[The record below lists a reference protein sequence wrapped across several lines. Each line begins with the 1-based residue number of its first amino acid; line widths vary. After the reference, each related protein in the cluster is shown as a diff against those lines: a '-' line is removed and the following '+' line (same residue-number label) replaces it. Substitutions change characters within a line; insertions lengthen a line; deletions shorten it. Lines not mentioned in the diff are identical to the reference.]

1 MPDTVPARGTIGE
14 KRRILLVEDELVNRE
29 ILCAILEAS
38 YDIIVAESG
47 EEALE
52 KLYYN
57 RETVSLVLLD
67 LILPDIHGLDILVRI
82 KNDSLLAGIPVIVM
96 TADHEAEVES
106 LNRGATDFIPKP
118 YPGARVILARV
129 HRAIESSENRDII
142 RLTERDS
149 LTGLYNKEYFFGYAN
164 QMDTH
169 HKDRPMDA
177 LVVNVN
183 HFRLIN
189 ERYGKAFGNSILR
202 QVAEN
207 TAKAVGP
214 EAIVCRREGDIF
226 LVYCPHRDDYAALF
240 SQISDGLDSRVRIRM
255 GIYPN
260 ADKSVDVERRFDRA
274 KTAADTIRS
283 SFTQSIA
290 IYDSAL
296 HESELFAAQLL
307 EDFPE
312 ALKQKQFLVYY
323 QPKFDI
329 RPEVPVLNSSEALV
343 RWNHPTLG
351 MINPGVFI
359 PLFESNGLIQQLDR
373 YVWRETAAQIRDWK
387 TRLGFALP
395 VSVNVSRVD
404 LFDPELLHVLQGL
417 LTEFELTPA
426 EFLLEITESAYT
438 EDSAHIIKTVNRLR
452 EAGFSIEMDDFGSGY
467 SSLNMLTTLPVDVLK
482 LDMQF
487 LRSAFRERK
496 NTKILEVVIDIA
508 ESLRIPTVAE
518 GVETAEQ
525 LLTLKS
531 IGCDIGQGYFFSR
544 PIPAEEYERFLIER
558 RDIPDKLTKVPK
570 RRRREHLQENLAYD
584 ALHDPATGLYN
595 ESAYEI
601 FMHDIDPEHSALL
614 IFTIDDYELLK
625 ARNGKESAE
634 RAVERAAEVLHGSF
648 RSADYVCR
656 ISKEEFAVIVTHIE
670 SSKRSVIEDKIAR
683 IDAELLKPTEGLPP
697 ITLSAGIAF
706 ADRDHPK
713 EKLFETADAE
723 LNRVKE
729 QKRLERGSVK

>member
-1 MPDTVPARGTIGE
+1 MSDTASANGTIGE
-14 KRRILLVEDELVNRE
+14 KRRILLVEEEPANRE
-29 ILCAILEAS
+29 ALCRILGS
-38 YDIIVAESG
+38 GYDILLAGSG
-47 EEALE
+47 DEAIE
-52 KLYYN
+52 KLYEN

-67 LILPDIHGLDILVRI
+67 PVLPDSRGLDILVRI
-82 KNDSLLAGIPVIVM
+82 KNDPLLAGVPVIVM

-106 LNRGATDFIPKP
+106 LTRGAMDFIPKP
-118 YPGARVILARV
+118 YPQAEVILARV

-164 QMDTH
+164 QMDAH
-169 HKDRPMDA
+169 HKHRPMDA
-177 LVVNVN
+177 AVVNVN

-189 ERYGKAFGNSILR
+189 ERYGKAFSNGILR
-202 QVAEN
+202 QLAEN
-207 TAKAVGP
+207 ISRAVGR
-214 EAIVCRREGDIF
+214 EAIVCRRESDIF
-226 LVYCPHRDDYAALF
+226 LVYCPHREDYAALF
-240 SQISDGLDSRVRIRM
+240 SRISEGLDSRVHIRM

-260 ADKSVDVERRFDRA
+260 VDQALDVERRFDRA

-312 ALKQKQFLVYY
+312 ALQQKQFLVYY

-329 RPEVPVLNSSEALV
+329 RPEAPVLNSAEALV
-343 RWNHPTLG
+343 RWQHPKLG
-351 MINPGVFI
+351 LINPGVFI

-373 YVWRETAAQIRDWK
+373 YVWRETARQIRDWK
-387 TRLGFALP
+387 TRLGFATP

-404 LFDPELLHVLQGL
+404 LFDPELLQILQGL
-417 LTEFELTPA
+417 LTEFALTPA

-467 SSLNMLTTLPVDVLK
+467 SSLNMLTSLPVDVLK

-496 NTKILEVVIDIA
+496 NTKILEIVIDIA
-508 ESLRIPTVAE
+508 ESLRVPTVAE

-531 IGCDIGQGYFFSR
+531 IGCDIGQGYLFSR
-544 PIPAEEYERFLIER
+544 PIPAEEYERFLIVR
-558 RDIPDKLTKVPK
+558 RDTPDERARVPE
-570 RRRREHLQENLAYD
+570 RTRREHLQENLAYD

-601 FMHDIDPEHSALL
+601 FMRDVDPEHSALL
-614 IFTIDDYELLK
+614 ICTIDDYELLK
-625 ARNGKESAE
+625 ARNGRECAE
-634 RAVERAAEVLHGSF
+634 RAVERVAEVLHGSF
-648 RSADYVCR
+648 RSVDYVCR
-656 ISKEEFAVIVTHIE
+656 ISKEEFAVIVTRIE
-670 SSKRSVIEDKIAR
+670 SSMRSVIEGKIAR
-683 IDAELLKPTEGLPP
+683 ISAQLLRPIEGLPP
-697 ITLSAGIAF
+697 LTISAGFAF
-706 ADRDHPK
+706 ADREHPK
-713 EKLFETADAE
+713 ELLFETADAE

-729 QKRLERGSVK
+729 QKRLERGVR